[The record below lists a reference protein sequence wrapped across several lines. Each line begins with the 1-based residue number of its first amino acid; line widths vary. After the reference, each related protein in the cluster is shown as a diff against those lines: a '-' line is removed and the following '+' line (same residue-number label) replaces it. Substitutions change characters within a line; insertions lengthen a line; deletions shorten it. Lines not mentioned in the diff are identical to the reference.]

1 MADERRSDADEAD
14 CSGPDA
20 VFFGRKIREGNIGV
34 PDGAAAG
41 CPGGLFVAYM
51 MLLTIETAVHL
62 LKPGY
67 ETASSTTDVD
77 TPGDS
82 GGVIEIMG
90 RTKE

>member
-1 MADERRSDADEAD
+1 MSAVVTLMKPIAVGRMLFFSDGRFARVT
-14 CSGPDA
+14 SVYRMVQQLA
-20 VFFGRKIREGNIGV
+20 VQV
-34 PDGAAAG
+34 
-41 CPGGLFVAYM
+41 GLFVAYM